1 MTGKTTH
8 RKNTLIK
15 ASALIT
21 GDRAS
26 EYGDAYENHERI
38 AKIWSVLLTKDI
50 MDRALLLP

>member
-26 EYGDAYENHERI
+26 ENDSIKLYIKFFVSAIILN
-38 AKIWSVLLTKDI
+38 LLILK
-50 MDRALLLP
+50 